1 LHQNQLRK
9 PNNMTFAQEIKG
21 DNLILHITGDLIG
34 EDNGTQLVSA
44 VNDAM
49 THKVLT
55 CIIDI
60 SDLRYINSS
69 GIGVLITIL
78 TKFRNKGGEV
88 YLMNPSES
96 VKKLLVITKLNA
108 IFQVI
113 KSEAEAVSK
122 K

>member
-1 LHQNQLRK
+1 MN
-9 PNNMTFAQEIKG
+9 FAQEIKS
-21 DNLILHITGDLIG
+21 NALILRISGDLIG

-49 THKVLT
+49 SHRVLV

-60 SDLRYINSS
+60 SELRYINSS

-88 YLMNPSES
+88 YLMKPSDS
-96 VKKLLVITKLNA
+96 VKKLLIITKLNS
-108 IFQVI
+108 IFQIVE
-113 KSEAEAVSK
+113 SEEEAIIQSK

>member
-1 LHQNQLRK
+1 MN
-9 PNNMTFAQEIKG
+9 FAQEIKG
-21 DNLILHITGDLIG
+21 NSLVLRISGDLIG
-34 EDNGTQLVSA
+34 EDNGTQLISV
-44 VNDAM
+44 VNDAVS
-49 THKVLT
+49 HRVST

-96 VKKLLVITKLNA
+96 VSKLLVITKLNA
-108 IFQVI
+108 IFQII
-113 KSEAEAVSK
+113 KSESEVLK
-122 K
+122 KVK